1 MATET
6 SAIENAGGVES
17 ERLHWRLR
25 KVWSTCGVAVAAFS
39 AGLAAA
45 ILLLILAYV
54 TIKGVGALNPGFFV
68 ELPRP
73 VGITGGGVANGIV
86 GSAIMVGIATLIAT
100 PIGVLTG
107 IFLALFGRGTIAE
120 GVRFLADVLSG
131 IPSIVIGL
139 FAYTLFVA
147 PVKHFSAL
155 SASFAFAIL
164 MLPLVIRTSEE
175 ALRSVPTAVREGALA
190 LGMSVFSAT
199 IRVVLPAARAGIATG
214 LLLSVARVTGET
226 APLLFTAFGSQ
237 FWEFDPNRPM
247 AELSLQIFTYAI
259 SPYED
264 WHRQAWAGALVLI
277 FVVFLLNL
285 IARIALNPMRGKR

>member
-1 MATET
+1 MATRT
-6 SAIENAGGVES
+6 TLVES
-17 ERLHWRLR
+17 AAEMRTDDLQWRLR
-25 KVWSTCGVAVAAFS
+25 KVWSTCGVAVSGLS

-45 ILLLILAYV
+45 TLLVILGYV
-54 TIKGVGALNPGFFV
+54 TAKGIGALNPAFFI

-73 VGITGGGVANGIV
+73 VGVTGGGVANGIV
-86 GSAIMVGIATLIAT
+86 GSAIMVGIAALIAT
-100 PIGVLTG
+100 PVGVLTG
-107 IFLALFGRGTIAE
+107 IFLALFGRGSVAE

-131 IPSIVIGL
+131 VPSIAIGL

-147 PVKHFSAL
+147 PFKHFSAF

-175 ALRSVPTAVREGALA
+175 AIRAVPTAVREGALA

-199 IRVVLPAARAGIATG
+199 LHVVLPAARAGIATG

-237 FWEFDPNRPM
+237 FWELNPNRPM

-277 FVVFLLNL
+277 FVVFLMNL
-285 IARIALNPMRGKR
+285 VARVALRQKTGNR